1 MKLGSI
7 PEKKKNGACEGQ
19 RQGGVQNMEF
29 PYIDISHWEGF
40 NIYIIFIDL
49 GYVKLKFS
57 CYVFQFLLAT
67 LSNQ

>member
-1 MKLGSI
+1 MVRVWGRGK
-7 PEKKKNGACEGQ
+7 
-19 RQGGVQNMEF
+19 GGVQDMEF

-49 GYVKLKFS
+49 GYIKLKFS